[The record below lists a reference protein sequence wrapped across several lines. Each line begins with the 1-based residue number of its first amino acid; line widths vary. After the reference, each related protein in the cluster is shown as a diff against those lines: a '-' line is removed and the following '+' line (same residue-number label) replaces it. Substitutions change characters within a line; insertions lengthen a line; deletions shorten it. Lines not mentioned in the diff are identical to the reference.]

1 MLNFNES
8 GLCSELLRAVEE
20 MGFDT
25 PTPVQIKT
33 IPAFLSTNRDIIS
46 LAQTGTGKTAAFG
59 LPLIEM
65 TDLSSKNIQSLILCP
80 TRELCIQISNDL
92 QNYSKY
98 IGDFSTVAVYGGAS
112 IENQIKALKKGAH
125 AVVGTPGR
133 TLDLIRRKVLKINAI
148 RWMILDEADEMLN
161 MGFKEDLDT
170 IMAETPEEK
179 QTLLFSATMSPEI
192 SSLTKKFLK
201 NTLEITVGKKN
212 TGADNVQ
219 HEYYM
224 VHSKDRYNALKRIV
238 DMQPDIYG
246 IVFCRTRQET
256 KDVADKLIADGY
268 NADSL
273 HGDLS
278 QAQRDHVMGRFRS
291 GHLQLL
297 VATDVAARGLDVTDL
312 SHIINYNLPDEL
324 EVYIHRSGRTGRAN
338 KTGISAAIIH
348 TRENSKI
355 RELEKLVGKPLER
368 KKVPGGREIC
378 EIQLLSMI
386 DKIEKIAVDESQI
399 GKYMPAIYDKLDHL
413 SKEDLIKLF
422 VSAEFN
428 RFLEFYK
435 NAPDLNVNESSK
447 KEAGRDHDNYRN
459 RGRDKFRD
467 KYRKTSEFP
476 DKNEKS
482 RSRRR
487 MHDVEFSK
495 FHINLGSK
503 SNINPAKLIAL
514 INNQTRIRNIE
525 IGKIDIER
533 NFSFFETDS
542 RYAKEIVSSFKNLS
556 YENIQVVLSPSDKKE
571 YGNSYNKSYRTGEK
585 RRKRK
590 TSGNKY

>member
-8 GLCSELLRAVEE
+8 GLRDELIKAVTE

-25 PTPVQIKT
+25 PTLVQVKT
-33 IPAFLSTNRDIIS
+33 IPAFLTTNRDIIA

-59 LPLIEM
+59 LPLIQM
-65 TDLSSKNIQSLILCP
+65 ADLSSKKVQSLILCP
-80 TRELCIQISNDL
+80 TRELCIQITNDL

-98 IGDFSTVAVYGGAS
+98 IPEFRTVAVYGGAS
-112 IENQIKALKKGAH
+112 MDVQIRALKAGAH
-125 AVVGTPGR
+125 VVVGTPGR
-133 TLDLIRRKVLKINAI
+133 TMDLIRRKILKINDI

-170 IMAETPEEK
+170 ILAETPEEK

-192 SSLTKKFLK
+192 TSLTRKFLK
-201 NTLEITVGKKN
+201 DTLEISAGKKN
-212 TGADNVQ
+212 VGADSVQ

-238 DMQPDIYG
+238 DMTPDIYG

-312 SHIINYNLPDEL
+312 THVINYNLPDEL
-324 EVYIHRSGRTGRAN
+324 EAYIHRSGRTGRAN
-338 KTGISAAIIH
+338 KTGISVAIIH
-348 TRENSKI
+348 TRENGKI
-355 RELEKLVGKPLER
+355 KELQKLLGKTMER
-368 KKVPGGREIC
+368 KQVPNGKEIC
-378 EIQLLSMI
+378 EIQLLSMV
-386 DKIEKIAVDESQI
+386 DKIEKVAVDQAQI
-399 GKYMPAIYDKLDHL
+399 EKYMPAIYKKLDGF
-413 SKEDLIKLF
+413 SREELIKLF

-428 RFLEFYK
+428 RFLAFYK
-435 NAPDLNVNESSK
+435 NAPDLNISAVQEREVYKERDGKRRSSR
-447 KEAGRDHDNYRN
+447 E
-459 RGRDKFRD
+459 
-467 KYRKTSEFP
+467 
-476 DKNEKS
+476 KNPFASVFNDERPEK
-482 RSRRR
+482 RSRRNDINYSR
-487 MHDVEFSK
+487 
-495 FHINLGSK
+495 FHINLGTK
-503 SNINPAKLIAL
+503 ARINPMKLIAL
-514 INNQTRIRNIE
+514 INSQTRVRNIE

-542 RYAKEIVSSFKNLS
+542 RYAKEIESSFKDLS
-556 YENIQVVLSPSDKKE
+556 YENVKVVLSRSDRKEVERSYSRPFGQGDRPKRNKVKK
-571 YGNSYNKSYRTGEK
+571 NRFF
-585 RRKRK
+585 
-590 TSGNKY
+590 

>member
-8 GLCSELLRAVEE
+8 GLRDELIKAVTE

-25 PTPVQIKT
+25 PTPVQVKT
-33 IPAFLSTNRDIIS
+33 IPAFLTTNRDIIA

-59 LPLIEM
+59 LPLIQM
-65 TDLSSKNIQSLILCP
+65 SDLSSKKVQSLILCP
-80 TRELCIQISNDL
+80 TRELCIQITNDL

-98 IGDFSTVAVYGGAS
+98 IPEFRTVAVYGGAS
-112 IENQIKALKKGAH
+112 MDVQIRALKAGVH
-125 AVVGTPGR
+125 VVVGTPGR
-133 TLDLIRRKVLKINAI
+133 TMDLIRRKILKINDI

-170 IMAETPEEK
+170 ILAETPEEK

-192 SSLTKKFLK
+192 TSLTRKFLK
-201 NTLEITVGKKN
+201 DTLEISAGKKN
-212 TGADNVQ
+212 VGADSVQ

-238 DMQPDIYG
+238 DMTPDIYG

-297 VATDVAARGLDVTDL
+297 VATDVAARGLDVNDL
-312 SHIINYNLPDEL
+312 THVINYNLPDEL
-324 EVYIHRSGRTGRAN
+324 EAYIHRSGRTGRAN
-338 KTGISAAIIH
+338 KTGISVAIIH
-348 TRENSKI
+348 TRENGKI
-355 RELEKLVGKPLER
+355 KELQKLLGKTMER
-368 KKVPGGREIC
+368 KQVPNGKEIC
-378 EIQLLSMI
+378 EIQLLSMV
-386 DKIEKIAVDESQI
+386 DKIEKVAVDQAQI
-399 GKYMPAIYDKLDHL
+399 EKYMPAIYKKLDGF
-413 SKEDLIKLF
+413 SREELIKLF

-428 RFLEFYK
+428 RFLAFYK
-435 NAPDLNVNESSK
+435 NAPDLNISAVQEREVYKERDGKRRSSREKNPFSSVVNDE
-447 KEAGRDHDNYRN
+447 R
-459 RGRDKFRD
+459 
-467 KYRKTSEFP
+467 P
-476 DKNEKS
+476 EK
-482 RSRRR
+482 RSRRNDINYSR
-487 MHDVEFSK
+487 
-495 FHINLGSK
+495 FHINLGTK
-503 SNINPAKLIAL
+503 ARINPMKLIAL
-514 INNQTRIRNIE
+514 INSQTRVRNIE

-542 RYAKEIVSSFKNLS
+542 RYAKEIESSFKDLS
-556 YENIQVVLSPSDKKE
+556 YENVKVVLSRSD
-571 YGNSYNKSYRTGEK
+571 
-585 RRKRK
+585 RKVECRI
-590 TSGNKY
+590 

>member
-8 GLCSELLRAVEE
+8 GLRDELIKAVTE

-25 PTPVQIKT
+25 PTPVQVKT
-33 IPAFLSTNRDIIS
+33 IPAFLTTNRDIIA

-59 LPLIEM
+59 LPLIQM
-65 TDLSSKNIQSLILCP
+65 ADLSSKKVQSLILCP
-80 TRELCIQISNDL
+80 TRELCIQITNDL

-98 IGDFSTVAVYGGAS
+98 IPEFRTVAVYGGAS
-112 IENQIKALKKGAH
+112 MDVQIRALKAGVH
-125 AVVGTPGR
+125 VVVGTPGR
-133 TLDLIRRKVLKINAI
+133 TMDLIRRKILKINDI

-170 IMAETPEEK
+170 ILAETPEEK

-192 SSLTKKFLK
+192 TSLTRKFLK
-201 NTLEITVGKKN
+201 DTLEISAGKKN
-212 TGADNVQ
+212 VGADSVQ

-238 DMQPDIYG
+238 DMTPDIYG

-312 SHIINYNLPDEL
+312 THVINYNLPDEL
-324 EVYIHRSGRTGRAN
+324 EAYIHRSGRTGRAN
-338 KTGISAAIIH
+338 KTGISVAIIH
-348 TRENSKI
+348 TRENGKI
-355 RELEKLVGKPLER
+355 KELQKLLGKTMER
-368 KKVPGGREIC
+368 KQVPNGKEIC
-378 EIQLLSMI
+378 EIQLLSMV
-386 DKIEKIAVDESQI
+386 DKIEKVAVDQAQI
-399 GKYMPAIYDKLDHL
+399 EKYMPAIYKKLDGF
-413 SKEDLIKLF
+413 SREELIKLF

-428 RFLEFYK
+428 RFLAFYK
-435 NAPDLNVNESSK
+435 NAPDLNISAVQEREVYKERDGKRRSSREKNPFSSVVNDE
-447 KEAGRDHDNYRN
+447 R
-459 RGRDKFRD
+459 
-467 KYRKTSEFP
+467 P
-476 DKNEKS
+476 EK
-482 RSRRR
+482 RSRRTDINYSR
-487 MHDVEFSK
+487 
-495 FHINLGSK
+495 FHINLGTK
-503 SNINPAKLIAL
+503 ARINPMKLIAL
-514 INNQTRIRNIE
+514 INSQTRVRNIE

-542 RYAKEIVSSFKNLS
+542 RYAKEIESSFKDLS
-556 YENIQVVLSPSDKKE
+556 YENVKVVLSRSDRKEVERSYSRPFGQGDRPKRNKVKKNR
-571 YGNSYNKSYRTGEK
+571 YF
-585 RRKRK
+585 
-590 TSGNKY
+590 

>member
-8 GLCSELLRAVEE
+8 GLSKELLRAIEE

-25 PTPVQIKT
+25 PTPVQSET
-33 IPAFLSTNRDIIS
+33 IPAFLSTNRDIIA

-65 TDLSSKNIQSLILCP
+65 TDLDSRKVQSLILCP

-92 QNYSKY
+92 NNYSKY
-98 IGDFSTVAVYGGAS
+98 IPGFRVTAVYGGAS
-112 IENQIKALKKGAH
+112 IETQIRALKTGSH
-125 AVVGTPGR
+125 VVVGTPGR
-133 TLDLIRRKVLKINAI
+133 TIDLIRRKVLKINDI
-148 RWMILDEADEMLN
+148 RWMILDEADEMLT

-170 IMAETPEEK
+170 IMAETPPEK
-179 QTLLFSATMSPEI
+179 QTLLFSATMLPEI
-192 SSLTKKFLK
+192 NALTRKFLK
-201 NTLEITVGKKN
+201 DTLEISAGKKN

-238 DMQPDIYG
+238 DINPDIYG

-256 KDVADKLIADGY
+256 KDVANKLIADGY

-291 GHLQLL
+291 GLLQLL
-297 VATDVAARGLDVTDL
+297 VATDVAARGLDVNSL
-312 SHIINYNLPDEL
+312 SHVINYNLPDEL

-348 TRENSKI
+348 TRENGKI
-355 RELEKLVGKPLER
+355 RELQKLVGKSMEH
-368 KKVPGGREIC
+368 KQVPTGKEIC
-378 EIQLLSMI
+378 EIQVLSMI
-386 DKIEKIAVDESQI
+386 NKIEKVAVDEI
-399 GKYMPAIYDKLDHL
+399 HIEKYLPAIYKKLEGL
-413 SKEDLIKLF
+413 SREELIKLF

-428 RFLEFYK
+428 RFLTFYK
-435 NAPDLNVNESSK
+435 NAPDLNVTSGQEKERFSEKDWKTGNRRKRNAPSSFT
-447 KEAGRDHDNYRN
+447 EG
-459 RGRDKFRD
+459 DKTQ
-467 KYRKTSEFP
+467 K
-476 DKNEKS
+476 
-482 RSRRR
+482 RRR
-487 MHDVEFSK
+487 SNNMDYSR
-495 FHINLGSK
+495 FHINIGSK
-503 SNINPAKLIAL
+503 SNINPMKLIAL
-514 INNQTRIRNIE
+514 INSQTRIRNIE

-542 RYAKEIVSSFKNLS
+542 RYAGEIESSFKNLS
-556 YENIQVVLSPSDKKE
+556 YENMKVVLNRSERRPTTGDFTNYYSRREKP
-571 YGNSYNKSYRTGEK
+571 GKSKVK
-585 RRKRK
+585 RN
-590 TSGNKY
+590 GY